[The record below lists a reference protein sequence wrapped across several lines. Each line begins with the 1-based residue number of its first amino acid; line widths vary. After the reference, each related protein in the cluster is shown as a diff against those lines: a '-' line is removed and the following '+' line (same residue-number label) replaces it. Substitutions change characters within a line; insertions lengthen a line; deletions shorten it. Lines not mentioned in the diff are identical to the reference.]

1 MTKILNTT
9 AGQYESPYGTTEE
22 AWKSNIPGTTLSVLD
37 QGSSPYGSTETG
49 LKSNMADANVAV
61 PQPQTEQATT
71 ETPVTTD
78 SPSIEVRLTQ
88 QGSNAKASNPGGKTK
103 GQEETVTSPWA
114 GGFQAGLD
122 SNPDM
127 SINEA
132 INSYNGWAK
141 ENGNDPLDIMQ
152 IYTVLNG
159 NDPMKSMAQNERE
172 RKREENREKWASTVN
187 MLSHLGNFI
196 GTLAGAPDQGIES
209 SAEFTKRQQLL
220 HDKTLEQRRQMSNDY
235 LKVYQAQQASELAK
249 AKEARAQQQQDRLDA
264 ELFLKQKQLEWKMM
278 ESEGKMD
285 LARRKQELE
294 ETKVEIMRQVQMG
307 RLSQGAA
314 RIALAQMNYDL
325 RAAGSTTTT
334 TKPGGEVQVT
344 VKTPG
349 TQGTGAPAANNGG
362 GRNLGIGLSQTR

>member
-1 MTKILNTT
+1 
-9 AGQYESPYGTTEE
+9 
-22 AWKSNIPGTTLSVLD
+22 
-37 QGSSPYGSTETG
+37 
-49 LKSNMADANVAV
+49 
-61 PQPQTEQATT
+61 
-71 ETPVTTD
+71 
-78 SPSIEVRLTQ
+78 
-88 QGSNAKASNPGGKTK
+88 
-103 GQEETVTSPWA
+103 
-114 GGFQAGLD
+114 
-122 SNPDM
+122 M

-349 TQGTGAPAANNGG
+349 TQGTGAPAAGG
-362 GRNLGIGLSQTR
+362 QRQRQVINY